1 MPAGRKPSIHSRFF
15 YRELSMAD
23 KMVLSAAGQG
33 NITHGFKHIIECYQV
48 LWNLGYRPSE
58 DLTQFLAAQKIPE
71 ESLS

>member
-1 MPAGRKPSIHSRFF
+1 M
-15 YRELSMAD
+15 ED

-48 LWNLGYRPSE
+48 LWNLGYRPSD
-58 DLTQFLAAQKIPE
+58 DLIQFLATQKIPE

>member
-1 MPAGRKPSIHSRFF
+1 
-15 YRELSMAD
+15 MAD

-33 NITHGFKHIIECYQV
+33 NITHGFKHIIDCYQV

>member
-1 MPAGRKPSIHSRFF
+1 M
-15 YRELSMAD
+15 ED

-48 LWNLGYRPSE
+48 LWNLGYRPDE

-71 ESLS
+71 VSES